1 MVISKSILHYFSHG
15 KTEPPYEVAQHRHEY
30 WELVYYGGLG
40 VSTVNGVAFN
50 YVPGS
55 YVVIPHNVP
64 HAEKALSCGD
74 LFCLGFEAELE
85 FTELPT
91 SLFVDDERQSIRKAL
106 ETIETEIKA
115 EPPYYSQRVN
125 LLLRDILLLTLRTC
139 TRKSKKADDK
149 LDMIIRYIDA
159 YCTMD
164 IDFRTLSNSMNYSY
178 DYLRHYFKA
187 KKKMSLKQYIIT
199 KRIDLAKE
207 QLTTNMPVSKVAAAC
222 GFASPSYF
230 SAVFRQFTG
239 MTPSQYQEHRRRFPN
254 ENYTILCEPDG

>member
-1 MVISKSILHYFSHG
+1 
-15 KTEPPYEVAQHRHEY
+15 
-30 WELVYYGGLG
+30 
-40 VSTVNGVAFN
+40 
-50 YVPGS
+50 
-55 YVVIPHNVP
+55 
-64 HAEKALSCGD
+64 
-74 LFCLGFEAELE
+74 
-85 FTELPT
+85 
-91 SLFVDDERQSIRKAL
+91 
-106 ETIETEIKA
+106 